1 MRQPKF
7 LSKILYEFGHP
18 WTRLPTSNRN
28 KSSQFLSFSNVQIRT
43 KNRNDPLIPSSR
55 GITNQRN
62 LEIDSWTKLWTV
74 TSKQKFLH
82 RRDLHRNLE
91 NILKFRFSI

>member
-1 MRQPKF
+1 MN
-7 LSKILYEFGHP
+7 LGILGQGCP
-18 WTRLPTSNRN
+18 LPTEINHL
-28 KSSQFLSFSNVQIRT
+28 FLSFSNVQIRT